1 MDGTEHAPATDS
13 PDLFAVSRT
22 GDAFGPRLRRALLM
36 LLAAIGAHVWL
47 VQPRPGDGVTARL
60 PAALSAAVSKSGL
73 AMAPSVAARR
83 APTPSGRS
91 VQVRAE
97 FINAPVAF
105 EWGGSPSRRTPEHP
119 VATSGFVL
127 ASFDAGPDT
136 SALETTSVSSDPV
149 VPVVHPTQTLDTVVP
164 RLVSIEAPDHAP
176 NPGVLALSS
185 APPPEVNTVAPATSA
200 ADRTAELQKQEDIVR
215 SVLLDYARAFERL
228 DVKAA
233 KAIWPSVDDRALQ
246 RAFQRLDG
254 QQLRF
259 ASCGVSVTERD
270 ANARCRGEATYRPKV
285 GPRVLRMT
293 EREWTFSLA
302 RDNDRWQIVN
312 ATLQ

>member
-1 MDGTEHAPATDS
+1 
-13 PDLFAVSRT
+13 
-22 GDAFGPRLRRALLM
+22 M
-36 LLAAIGAHVWL
+36 LLAAIGAHMWL
-47 VQPRPGDGVTARL
+47 VHPRPADGLAARL
-60 PAALSAAVSKSGL
+60 PAALSTVVSKSGL
-73 AMAPSVAARR
+73 AMAPSVVARQ

-97 FINAPVAF
+97 FINVPVAF
-105 EWGGSPSRRTPEHP
+105 EWGGSSHRRTPEHP

-127 ASFDAGPDT
+127 ASLNAPPET
-136 SALETTSVSSDPV
+136 SDRETTGLAANPV
-149 VPVVHPTQTLDTVVP
+149 LPAVHPTQTLDAVVTRP
-164 RLVSIEAPDHAP
+164 VAIEAPEYAP
-176 NPGVLALSS
+176 EGVLALVS
-185 APPPEVNTVAPATSA
+185 APPPEVKTVAPDASA
-200 ADRTAELQKQEDIVR
+200 AERTAELRKQEEIVR
-215 SVLLDYARAFERL
+215 GVLLDYARAFERL

-254 QQLRF
+254 QELHF

-270 ANARCRGEATYRPKV
+270 ANARCRGEATFRPKV
-285 GPRVLRMT
+285 GPRVLRVT

-302 RDNDRWQIVN
+302 RANDRWQIVN